1 MNLELDLD
9 NDSEF
14 EQSLEKGS
22 GGGFTKTDDL
32 EWVESGLY
40 KCFIASAILVHRS
53 NGDAI
58 SCTFVALDNEG
69 VEPVGKFTTSY
80 SVEPSDKFFGK
91 TKELCFLTGNGN
103 GLIETEIKNKDGE
116 TVCDSQGNPMYK
128 YDGLC
133 ANEFQLIAT
142 VLRKAGDY
150 EAPNGK
156 VYANYTVFNL
166 FDTEKRSARE
176 KWLIEKKGAD
186 PATVPPK
193 DIGKAYAYLKQRIA
207 KEQESADALNA
218 MATKAAKPVQKAVT
232 PKPPVAKPAPKPAP
246 RPVAKP
252 VAKPV
257 QEEPEMIAEDDLPF

>member
-14 EQSLEKGS
+14 EQSLEKGT

-156 VYANYTVFNL
+156 
-166 FDTEKRSARE
+166 KRHNRLWNGGNGRGRVWLYRDGRLIDRTAVVDGYPSGMILDGAIYRE
-176 KWLIEKKGAD
+176 KSL
-186 PATVPPK
+186 TLCR
-193 DIGKAYAYLKQRIA
+193 Y
-207 KEQESADALNA
+207 QEL
-218 MATKAAKPVQKAVT
+218 VT
-232 PKPPVAKPAPKPAP
+232 
-246 RPVAKP
+246 
-252 VAKPV
+252 
-257 QEEPEMIAEDDLPF
+257 

>member
-14 EQSLEKGS
+14 EESLEKGV

-58 SCTFVALDNEG
+58 SCTFVALDNDG
-69 VEPVGKFTTSY
+69 NEPIGKFSSSY
-80 SVEPSDKFFGK
+80 SVEPSDKYFGK
-91 TKELCFLTGNGN
+91 TKELCFLTGNGS
-103 GLIETEIKNKDGE
+103 GLVETKITNKDGE
-116 TVCDSQGNPMYK
+116 DVLDGQGNPMYK
-128 YDGLC
+128 YEGLC
-133 ANEFQLIAT
+133 SNEFQLIAT

-186 PATVPPK
+186 PAQVPAK

-218 MATKAAKPVQKAVT
+218 MEQKASKPAVKTT
-232 PKPPVAKPAPKPAP
+232 PRPAPKPVP
-246 RPVAKP
+246 RPVARPAPKLAP
-252 VAKPV
+252 APV
-257 QEEPEMIAEDDLPF
+257 QEEPDMVAEDDLPF